1 MTVRKL
7 FSTKSSGGASTN
19 YWENTWAA
27 MDLPAARSDAAKG
40 SLSLL
45 LDSHLKNTAGPVL
58 EAGCGSG
65 IIAMALESF
74 SHSVVG
80 IDLAQVALHRAKLS
94 DPEFRGTVG
103 DIREMPFATGAFG
116 AVVSLGVLEHDE
128 SGPEPALAD
137 HFRVLQSGG
146 LLLVT
151 VPRISPLKSLRDTW
165 NLTLMRRRGYISRR
179 RWAER
184 RAAMGAEPSSRPFH
198 QYEFKRSDWSRLVQD
213 AGFTIVSQ
221 HPLAVGSGLGDLS
234 KLIARRPVRPQDN
247 LGPAGQTPARSQEIL
262 HPGLAQRHETCGD
275 DGGPTDQ
282 ARSAAG
288 PVGAVLPRPHGI
300 DSGGQ
305 TIRLPHRRI
314 GALLTFRQ
322 VPEPNSVPISDA
334 YH

>member
-27 MDLPAARSDAAKG
+27 MDLPAARSDAAHS

-45 LDSHLKNTAGPVL
+45 LDSHLKDTAGPVL

-146 LLLVT
+146 LILVT

-165 NLTLMRRRGYISRR
+165 NLTIMRRPGYVSRR

-234 KLIARRPVRPQDN
+234 KLVARRSVRPQDN
-247 LGPAGQTPARSQEIL
+247 LRPTGQAPARSQEVPR
-262 HPGLAQRHETCGD
+262 PGWLKGLKRAVTTEVPRTKLEAVLVRLAQYCLGHMELT
-275 DGGPTDQ
+275 
-282 ARSAAG
+282 
-288 PVGAVLPRPHGI
+288 VAVKP
-300 DSGGQ
+300 
-305 TIRLPHRRI
+305 
-314 GALLTFRQ
+314 
-322 VPEPNSVPISDA
+322 
-334 YH
+334 